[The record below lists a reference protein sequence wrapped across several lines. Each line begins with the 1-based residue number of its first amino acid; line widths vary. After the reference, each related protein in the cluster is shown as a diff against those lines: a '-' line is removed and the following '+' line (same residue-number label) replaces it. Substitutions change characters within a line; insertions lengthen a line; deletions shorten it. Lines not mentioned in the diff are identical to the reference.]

1 MATVNDPVLSK
12 EPSTSELTDYTKIT
26 FEPDLSRFVATAESA
41 GTNGTVSKPV
51 VASAQSEKDREHL
64 IDGAMKLFERRAYD
78 MAATLPLVQ
87 VSFNDEVIPI
97 KNFADYV
104 RMYSTK
110 PVMGSIQ
117 EMNSDVAELG
127 DVDTVAS
134 GSSLPPDIP
143 AEATP
148 IMYIKVNPRWEI
160 AITKSAGSFDSVSF
174 VNNVWTSK
182 GGTHVDH
189 VTNQVDNAAAST
201 CIVRALHPLL

>member
-1 MATVNDPVLSK
+1 
-12 EPSTSELTDYTKIT
+12 
-26 FEPDLSRFVATAESA
+26 
-41 GTNGTVSKPV
+41 
-51 VASAQSEKDREHL
+51 
-64 IDGAMKLFERRAYD
+64 

-134 GSSLPPDIP
+134 GSSPPPDIP